1 MPLNGSLFRPRGFR
15 AWLAGNKYASTNE
28 VRAKLASHICVLI
41 VLALN
46 LAFYAKAA
54 PTLRLVEL
62 TVCREYY
69 QEHDVSKIGPGGFVD
84 ERECK
89 VSAIQKKV
97 AWLFM
102 ADELLHF
109 CCGKAG
115 LNIWQ
120 SILSIRT
127 QISWPP
133 FR

>member
-1 MPLNGSLFRPRGFR
+1 MMMNKVRRMFGADDKTHWR
-15 AWLAGNKYASTNE
+15 ARLAP
-28 VRAKLASHICVLI
+28 HICMAT

-46 LAFYAKAA
+46 IAFYAKSA

-69 QEHDVSKIGPGGFVD
+69 AEHDPGKIGDGGFVD

-89 VSAIQKKV
+89 MADVQKKV

-109 CCGKAG
+109 VCGE
-115 LNIWQ
+115 LE
-120 SILSIRT
+120 SIHTVRDEIIGSLRA
-127 QISWPP
+127 
-133 FR
+133 